1 MDNLL
6 WGRGFCLSQSRPS
19 VTGELVDWCPMKV
32 VVYVRATDAR
42 ELQSEGKDPAEW
54 VRTLVK
60 RAFEKRKESRA

>member
-1 MDNLL
+1 
-6 WGRGFCLSQSRPS
+6 
-19 VTGELVDWCPMKV
+19 MKV